1 MILARKL
8 GIYGLAAA
16 IFAIASASEGAAYA
30 ADCLPDLTRA
40 EIRWDKLRDEKKM
53 TLDFKREVTHF
64 LTLAAEL
71 RHQGLNDHCLQQIG
85 KATKEMD
92 LVDSKR

>member
-1 MILARKL
+1 MNLVRKL
-8 GIYGLAAA
+8 GIYGMAGA
-16 IFAIASASEGAAYA
+16 IFATISVSGDVAYSAN
-30 ADCLPDLTRA
+30 CLPDLTRA
-40 EIRWDKLRDEKKM
+40 ENRWNKLRDEKKM
-53 TLDFKREVTHF
+53 TSEFKREVTHK

-71 RHQGLNDHCLQQIG
+71 RHQGLNDHCLEQIG